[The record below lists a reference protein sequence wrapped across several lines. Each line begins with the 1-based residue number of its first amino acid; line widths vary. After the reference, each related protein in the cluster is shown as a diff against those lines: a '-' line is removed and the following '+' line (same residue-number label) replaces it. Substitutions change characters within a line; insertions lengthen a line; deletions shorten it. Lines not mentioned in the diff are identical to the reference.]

1 MRNLSLLGKIHY
13 KWSTIALHELC
24 NIFRASPLRAGSVTE
39 SLSTSQVYRILVLT
53 QVHWYIFDYHNSLMF
68 IHCLAEMVIWN
79 VNVLVIQELDNLKGR
94 SILANDNLKTSSTP
108 DDNLI
113 EKVKVLFVENS
124 FQYVVFLTRWTT
136 E

>member
-1 MRNLSLLGKIHY
+1 
-13 KWSTIALHELC
+13 
-24 NIFRASPLRAGSVTE
+24 
-39 SLSTSQVYRILVLT
+39 
-53 QVHWYIFDYHNSLMF
+53 MF
-68 IHCLAEMVIWN
+68 IHCLAEMFIWN

-124 FQYVVFLTRWTT
+124 FHYVVFLTRWTT

>member
-1 MRNLSLLGKIHY
+1 METESQASEESVSPG
-13 KWSTIALHELC
+13 
-24 NIFRASPLRAGSVTE
+24 ASPLRAGSVTE
-39 SLSTSQVYRILVLT
+39 SLSTS
-53 QVHWYIFDYHNSLMF
+53 
-68 IHCLAEMVIWN
+68 
-79 VNVLVIQELDNLKGR
+79 QELDNLKGR

-124 FQYVVFLTRWTT
+124 FHYVVFLTRWTT

>member
-1 MRNLSLLGKIHY
+1 
-13 KWSTIALHELC
+13 
-24 NIFRASPLRAGSVTE
+24 
-39 SLSTSQVYRILVLT
+39 
-53 QVHWYIFDYHNSLMF
+53 MF
-68 IHCLAEMVIWN
+68 IHCLAEMVNWN

-124 FQYVVFLTRWTT
+124 FHYVVFLTRWTT